1 MKPDV
6 SHALTPVM
14 VWLFNRPAPSESREV
29 HFAELRHRIAVQDA
43 LFAIGREAP
52 SAEALPQW
60 VRDLRAETLSG
71 VPLGSIPEP
80 TIMKTLTEPDE
91 RAPGQ

>member
-1 MKPDV
+1 MTPDV

-29 HFAELRHRIAVQDA
+29 HFAELRHRMAVQDA
-43 LFAIGREAP
+43 LFAIGREAR

-60 VRDLRAETLSG
+60 VRDLQAEILSG
-71 VPLGSIPEP
+71 VPLASIPEP
-80 TIMKTLTEPDE
+80 AVMKALGAHQQETT
-91 RAPGQ
+91 A